1 MEKQMNLLT
10 INNLTKAYTDRQ
22 LFDHVDFGIDS
33 GDKVGIIGVNGT
45 GKSTLLKII
54 SGIEESDTSDVVKGN
69 KVHIGYLP
77 QNPVFRKGST
87 IFEHVISSTTT
98 IHNQVTIEGSAKAI
112 LNKLGFLDYFL
123 LIEKLSGGQKKK
135 VALAVALLTDCEIL
149 VLDEPTNHLD
159 NDMTEWLQE
168 YLNNYKGAIVMVTHD
183 RYFLD
188 LVCNRIVEIQNGKLY
203 NYNAN
208 YEGYL
213 QLKSEREEMQL
224 ATGRKHASILKKEI
238 EWMQRG
244 ARARA
249 TKQKAHIARY
259 EALRDEEKIK
269 EIEKVEISSMFSRLG
284 KKTIEVKH
292 LKKSYGDK
300 ELIKD
305 YSYIFLRNDRIGII
319 GSNGCGKTTL
329 LKLLNHV
336 VEPDGGTIEIGDT
349 VKIGYFTQEN
359 ENMDDKKRVID
370 YIRETAEYIQ
380 IPEGT
385 ISASQMLERFLFE
398 GALQYSVISK
408 LSGGE
413 KRRLYLLKIL
423 MEAPNV
429 LMLDEPTNDLDIQT
443 LRILEDYLDEFP
455 GIIITVSHDRYFLD
469 RVVNRLMFFEGNGII
484 KQYEGSYT
492 DFFMER
498 KSEDEKTSSFKVNS
512 SDFAK
517 VQKIKTEKL
526 KLTFQEKK
534 DYESIEQEM
543 VNLENT
549 LKSLEQEIVK
559 AATDFVKLNHLTAKK
574 QEIEQALESKIE
586 RYLYLEELVSKIKE
600 TEENG

>member
-1 MEKQMNLLT
+1 M
-10 INNLTKAYTDRQ
+10 
-22 LFDHVDFGIDS
+22 
-33 GDKVGIIGVNGT
+33 
-45 GKSTLLKII
+45 
-54 SGIEESDTSDVVKGN
+54 
-69 KVHIGYLP
+69 
-77 QNPVFRKGST
+77 
-87 IFEHVISSTTT
+87 
-98 IHNQVTIEGSAKAI
+98 
-112 LNKLGFLDYFL
+112 
-123 LIEKLSGGQKKK
+123 
-135 VALAVALLTDCEIL
+135 
-149 VLDEPTNHLD
+149 
-159 NDMTEWLQE
+159 
-168 YLNNYKGAIVMVTHD
+168 
-183 RYFLD
+183 
-188 LVCNRIVEIQNGKLY
+188 
-203 NYNAN
+203 
-208 YEGYL
+208 
-213 QLKSEREEMQL
+213 
-224 ATGRKHASILKKEI
+224 
-238 EWMQRG
+238 
-244 ARARA
+244 
-249 TKQKAHIARY
+249 
-259 EALRDEEKIK
+259 
-269 EIEKVEISSMFSRLG
+269 
-284 KKTIEVKH
+284 
-292 LKKSYGDK
+292 
-300 ELIKD
+300 
-305 YSYIFLRNDRIGII
+305 
-319 GSNGCGKTTL
+319 

>member
-1 MEKQMNLLT
+1 MNLLT
-10 INNLTKAYTDRQ
+10 INNLIKAYTDRQ

-33 GDKVGIIGVNGT
+33 GDKIGIIGVNGT

-54 SGIEESDTSDVVKGN
+54 SGLEESDTSDVIRGN
-69 KVHIGYLP
+69 KVHIGYLS
-77 QNPVFRKGST
+77 QNPVFKKGST
-87 IFEHVISSTTT
+87 ILEHVISSTTT
-98 IHNQVTIEGSAKAI
+98 VHNQATIEGSAKAI
-112 LNKLGFLDYFL
+112 LNKLGFLDYEAQ
-123 LIEKLSGGQKKK
+123 IDNLSGGQKKK

-168 YLNNYKGAIVMVTHD
+168 YLNRYNGAIVMVTHD

-203 NYNAN
+203 NYNSN

-224 ATGRKHASILKKEI
+224 ATARKHATILKKEI

-269 EIEKVEISSMFSRLG
+269 ETEKIEISSLSSRLG
-284 KKTIEVKH
+284 KKTIEVEH
-292 LKKSYGDK
+292 LKKAYGEK

-319 GSNGCGKTTL
+319 GNNGCGKTTL
-329 LKLLNHV
+329 LRMLNNL

-349 VKIGYFTQEN
+349 VKIGYFSQEN

-385 ISASQMLERFLFE
+385 ITASQMLERFLFE
-398 GALQYSVISK
+398 GALQYSVIGK

-443 LRILEDYLDEFP
+443 LRILEDYLDEFQ

-469 RVVNRLMFFEGNGII
+469 RVVNRLMYFEGNGII
-484 KQYEGSYT
+484 KQYEGNYT
-492 DFFMER
+492 DFYMSK
-498 KSEDEKTSSFKVNS
+498 KSEEEKNELPKGSGNNTTKNQKV
-512 SDFAK
+512 
-517 VQKIKTEKL
+517 KTEKL

-543 VNLENT
+543 EELEKK
-549 LKSLEQEIVK
+549 LKILDLEIQN
-559 AATDFVKLNHLTAKK
+559 ASTNFVELNRLTIKK
-574 QEIEQALESKIE
+574 QETEQLLESKIE
-586 RYLYLEELVSKIKE
+586 RYLYLEELVSKIRE
-600 TEENG
+600 AEENG

>member
-1 MEKQMNLLT
+1 MNLLT

-87 IFEHVISSTTT
+87 ILEHVISSTTT
-98 IHNQVTIEGSAKAI
+98 IHNQATIEGSAKAI